1 MSKIKYYL
9 LAFLLIAL
17 DHITKLF
24 VYDNLD
30 LGISIEINSF
40 LSFTHVHNY
49 GAAFSFLAN
58 ENGWQQYFLVAVSSV
73 ASLAIIVWMI
83 KTDKQQILKL
93 MALSFILAGAVGNL
107 IDRVILGFVI
117 DFIDLHYQNFY
128 WPVFNVADSA
138 ITLGVI
144 LLIIADFKY
153 DKKVSND

>member
-1 MSKIKYYL
+1 VI
-9 LAFLLIAL
+9 I
-17 DHITKLF
+17 
-24 VYDNLD
+24 
-30 LGISIEINSF
+30 
-40 LSFTHVHNY
+40 
-49 GAAFSFLAN
+49 
-58 ENGWQQYFLVAVSSV
+58 SSV
-73 ASLAIIVWMI
+73 ASLAIIIWIM

-93 MALSFILAGAVGNL
+93 IALSFILSGAVGNL
-107 IDRVILGFVI
+107 IDRAMLGFVI